1 MRGPEGLLRRG
12 FSAMFSDIA
21 EDEYCHHG
29 QHGADQE
36 LLGRQAREAIVVG
49 LSEGEHHAEG
59 QKAKARQQQQEPEK
73 GSGYFSPN
81 VLIVCRAQRYFDC
94 LPMAEKTA
102 TAPQVRSPPMTS
114 WINEIGSTP

>member
-1 MRGPEGLLRRG
+1 
-12 FSAMFSDIA
+12 MFSDVA
-21 EDEYCHHG
+21 EDEYRHHG
-29 QHGADQE
+29 QYGADHQ

-59 QKAKARQQQQEPEK
+59 QKAKTRQQHKEPEK
-73 GSGYFSPN
+73 GSEYLAERTHLPA
-81 VLIVCRAQRYFDC
+81 RAQRYFDC